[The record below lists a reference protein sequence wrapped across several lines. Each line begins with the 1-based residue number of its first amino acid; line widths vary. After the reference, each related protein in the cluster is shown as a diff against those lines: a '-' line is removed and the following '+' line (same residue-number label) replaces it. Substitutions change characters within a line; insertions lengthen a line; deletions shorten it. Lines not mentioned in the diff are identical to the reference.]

1 MECGGVR
8 LARENLSQ
16 SKITHAPDGRPAQ
29 KKAILKTQILQVY
42 PLARADCPL
51 QKRASRA
58 RWPIGPLLRRA
69 PLANVFRQALPS
81 APRMEIGDL
90 AY

>member
-1 MECGGVR
+1 MPKTRCRKFLGAEIIFCTAG
-8 LARENLSQ
+8 LDF
-16 SKITHAPDGRPAQ
+16 TRPAQ

-42 PLARADCPL
+42 PLARADCLL

>member
-1 MECGGVR
+1 M
-8 LARENLSQ
+8 LN
-16 SKITHAPDGRPAQ
+16 APTPRQYDFTRPAQ

-42 PLARADCPL
+42 PLARADCLL